1 MTDPECILMLNN
13 AWNPKAMVF
22 GDGAGMTESSSGAP
36 ASRTARQARIRE
48 LVSSGHVSSQSE
60 LGASLAAEGMAVSQG
75 TLSRDLVEI
84 GAVRGRDK
92 NGNPCYTIPEGEH
105 PSDVTTG
112 SPAWSRLARLTRELC
127 TGVQHNDTLVVL
139 KTPPGA
145 AQYFGS
151 AIDRSGSRAILGTIA
166 GDDTIALICAA
177 EVSADALADAFRQM
191 AETGFP
197 APLLSEGS

>member
-1 MTDPECILMLNN
+1 
-13 AWNPKAMVF
+13 
-22 GDGAGMTESSSGAP
+22 MTEENSGVP

-48 LVSSGHVSSQSE
+48 LVAAGHVSSQSE
-60 LGASLAAEGMAVSQG
+60 LGASLAAEGMPVSQG

-84 GAVRGRDK
+84 GAVRGRDL
-92 NGNPCYTIPEGEH
+92 NGNPRYTIPEGEH
-105 PSDVTTG
+105 PSDITTG

-127 TGVQHNDTLVVL
+127 TGVQHNDSLVVL

-177 EVSADALADAFRQM
+177 DIGAEELASAFREM
-191 AETGFP
+191 AETGLP
-197 APLLSEGS
+197 AALLARGSAADPEA